1 MPIVYKCIKCGETIY
16 AFLRAGQ
23 DYYGIPSPSELF
35 IRIGSRCPKCRREL
49 DKVIDIAKIDIK
61 VTK

>member
-1 MPIVYKCIKCGETIY
+1 MPVIYKCIKCGATIF

-35 IRIGSRCPKCRREL
+35 IRVGNKCPKCGRNL
-49 DKVIDIAKIDIK
+49 DRHVDLNRVNIKIIK
-61 VTK
+61 